1 MKIME
6 CDVLVAGGGPA
17 GTFAAVKA
25 ARAGARV
32 ILVDKAY
39 VGKSGC
45 GTFGA
50 GSFKAYLKEEDSYD
64 LWYGKAVEEGFFM
77 NDQDWLKQH
86 FDTIGDRVKELEE
99 FGVVFEKNKDGS
111 YNRIEGQGS
120 SEQRPIKTLM
130 FHGPQFMEMM
140 RKACKENG
148 VVIVDRVMCSALLHD
163 RNNPRAVRGVMGFHG
178 VTGEIHLFKA
188 KAVVLTT
195 GAQAY
200 KSHYADLH
208 MVTGDAHVMGLQ
220 AGAALCNYEFNCH
233 QLTHGTFAT
242 HGMNI
247 SQGLGAK
254 FVNALGEDFTAK
266 YDPEYASHGNLWR
279 ISASMALE
287 VHFGRG
293 PLYLDYSSYSKEDWE
308 LFSRTLPLM
317 HRSYVQA
324 GYVTEDGVCRKG
336 KLDWVSAL
344 IGNVGFGG
352 GLYIDINGKTT
363 LEGLYAA
370 GDASY
375 GPTSGVEGFCAY
387 AMPAAS
393 TTGAVAG
400 EASARYAAT
409 VGDVELD
416 QQEIDA
422 AAWDMTR
429 PLRHAGGIDPTHVV
443 LAVQESL
450 FPYDVYIL
458 RTEEKMRKALDRI
471 RQIREEDAPRLRATD
486 AHGLRFALEARNMAI
501 CAEVMLTAAL
511 MRKESRGS
519 HLRLDYPEMDNENWL
534 KWIMVEQGRDGLE
547 LHTRD
552 VPVERYPLKPEHK
565 RELHASIAA
574 ARKLGE
580 KI

>member
-1 MKIME
+1 MKSMT
-6 CDVLVAGGGPA
+6 CDVVIVGGGPA

-25 ARAGARV
+25 AQKGAKV

-39 VGKSGC
+39 TGKSGC

-50 GSFKAYLKEEDSYD
+50 GSFKAYIKEEDSYD
-64 LWYGKAVEEGFFM
+64 LWYSKAVEEGFYI
-77 NDQDWLKQH
+77 NDQKWLKQH

-99 FGVVFEKNKDGS
+99 FGVVFEKNEDGT

-120 SEQRPIKTLM
+120 SDKRPIKTLM
-130 FHGPQFMEMM
+130 FHGPQFMEVM
-140 RKACKENG
+140 RKACKDNG
-148 VVIVDRVMCSALLHD
+148 VEIVDRVMCNTLLHD
-163 RNNPRAVRGVMGFHG
+163 KNNPRAIRGVMGFHG
-178 VTGEIHLFKA
+178 VTGEVYVFKA

-208 MVTGDAHVMGLQ
+208 MVTGDAHVMGLK

-233 QLTHGTFAT
+233 QLTHASFAT

-247 SQGLGAK
+247 SQGLGAQ
-254 FVNALGEDFTAK
+254 FVNALGENFTAK

-293 PLYLDYSSYSKEDWE
+293 PLYFDYSSYSPEDWA

-324 GYVTEDGVCRKG
+324 GYVTNEGVCRKG

-352 GLYIDINGKTT
+352 GLYIDIHGKTT
-363 LEGLYAA
+363 LDGLYAA
-370 GDASY
+370 GDASH

-387 AMPAAS
+387 AMPAAA
-393 TTGAVAG
+393 TTGVVAG
-400 EASARYAAT
+400 ESSALYAAT
-409 VGDVELD
+409 VGEVELN

-422 AAWDMTR
+422 AAWEMTCA
-429 PLRHAGGIDPTHVV
+429 LRHPTGIDPTHVV
-443 LAVQESL
+443 IAVQEAL

-458 RTEEKMRKALDRI
+458 RSEAKMQKALERI
-471 RQIREEDAPRLRATD
+471 QQLKEEDLPRLKAVD
-486 AHGLRFALEARNMAI
+486 AHGLRFALEARNMVF
-501 CAEVMLTAAL
+501 CAEAMLSAAL

-519 HLRLDYPEMDNENWL
+519 HLRLDYPETDNENWL
-534 KWIMVEQGRDGLE
+534 KWIFIEDGEKGLA
-547 LHTRD
+547 LSTRD
-552 VPVERYPLKPEHK
+552 IPIDSYPMKPTHK

-574 ARKLGE
+574 ARNLGE
-580 KI
+580 NI

>member
-1 MKIME
+1 MQILD
-6 CDVLVAGGGPA
+6 CDVVVAGGGPA

-25 ARAGARV
+25 AEAGAHV

-50 GSFKAYLKEEDSYD
+50 GSFKAYIKEEDSYD
-64 LWYGKAVEEGFFM
+64 LWYGKAVEEGFFI

-86 FDTIGDRVKELEE
+86 FETIGDRVHDLERY
-99 FGVVFEKNKDGS
+99 GVVFEKNPNGT

-120 SEQRPIKTLM
+120 SDERPIKTLM
-130 FHGPQFMEMM
+130 FHGPQFMEVM
-140 RKACKENG
+140 RKACEKTG
-148 VVIVDRVMCSALLHD
+148 VKIVDRVMCVSLVHD
-163 RNNPRAVRGVMGFHG
+163 KKKPNAIRGVMGFHG
-178 VTGEIHLFKA
+178 VTGELYLFRA

-208 MVTGDAHVMGLQ
+208 MVTGDSHIMGLN

-233 QLTHGTFAT
+233 QLTHAGFAT

-279 ISASMALE
+279 ISASMAME

-293 PLYLDYSSYSKEDWE
+293 PLYFDYSSYTPMW
-308 LFSRTLPLM
+308 
-317 HRSYVQA
+317 
-324 GYVTEDGVCRKG
+324 
-336 KLDWVSAL
+336 
-344 IGNVGFGG
+344 
-352 GLYIDINGKTT
+352 IDINGRTT

-393 TTGAVAG
+393 TTGTIAG
-400 EASARYAAT
+400 QSAAAYAAS
-409 VGDVELD
+409 VDAVELD

-422 AAWDMTR
+422 AAWAMTE
-429 PLRHAGGIDPTHVV
+429 PMRHATGCDPAHVV
-443 LAVQESL
+443 IAVQEAL

-458 RTEEKMRKALDRI
+458 RTEEKMQRALCRI
-471 RQIREEDAPRLRATD
+471 QEIKEDDVPRLKAED
-486 AHGLRFALEARNMAI
+486 PHGLRFALEARNMVL
-501 CAEVMLTAAL
+501 CAEAMLTAAL
-511 MRKESRGS
+511 FRKESRGS
-519 HLRLDYPEMDNENWL
+519 HLRLDYPEIDNENWL
-534 KWIMVEQGRDGLE
+534 KWIMIEKGSDDGLA
-547 LHTRD
+547 LSTKD
-552 VPVERYPLKPEHK
+552 IPIDRYPLRPERK

-580 KI
+580 NI